1 MKCNEKCC
9 DDDVLFFKQKT
20 AYEMRIGYWSSDVC
34 SADLRSRAA
43 ALGGFSR
50 AGRSAQDCVQPP
62 RRPAGQ
68 GAAVLNADP
77 LPIGERVGRG
87 GSAFEAKPPPPRP
100 RAGDVFHPDACGTTA
115 LVNSD
120 RKSVVSGKR
129 VSVRLD
135 LGGRR
140 YIKKKKVRIQNVE
153 LQ

>member
-87 GSAFEAKPPPPRP
+87 GSAFEAKPPPPRT
-100 RAGDVFHPDACGTTA
+100 RAGDAFHPDACGTTA
-115 LVNSD
+115 LVNSPGWKAERRQIHPPGPAREFQD
-120 RKSVVSGKR
+120 RKST
-129 VSVRLD
+129 RL
-135 LGGRR
+135 
-140 YIKKKKVRIQNVE
+140 NSSP
-153 LQ
+153 